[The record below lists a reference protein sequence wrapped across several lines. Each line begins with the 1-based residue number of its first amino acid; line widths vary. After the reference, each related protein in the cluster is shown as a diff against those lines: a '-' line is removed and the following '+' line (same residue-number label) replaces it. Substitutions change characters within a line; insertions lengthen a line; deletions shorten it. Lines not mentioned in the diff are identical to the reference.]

1 MMVMDNYHI
10 PVMLE
15 EAVDALHI
23 QENGTYVD
31 ATFGGGGHSRA
42 ILSHLGS
49 KGRLIA
55 FDQDPDA
62 KLNADLL
69 SDERLL
75 FIPRNFRFIQSFLNY
90 FEIGQV
96 DGVLADL
103 GVSSHQFDE
112 GTRGFSTRFDGPLDM
127 RMNYNRGKTAKDIL
141 LDSTPEDLLNLFSSY
156 GEVRNAK
163 ELVKRLQAHPSL
175 GSIET
180 TQDFNAWI
188 EPVIRGPKEKYLA
201 QVYQALRIAVN
212 EELSSLTDFLDSL
225 PKCIKPGGYMA
236 IITFHSLEDRLVKR
250 AIKGIGTSQESYDS
264 IFGVQPSNWKEDKVH
279 SQTPSSAEV
288 AKNARAR
295 SARLRVAFKVNQ
307 EAK

>member
-42 ILSHLGS
+42 ILSRLGS

-62 KLNADLL
+62 KLNADML
-69 SDERLL
+69 SDDRLL

-127 RMNYNRGKTAKDIL
+127 RMNYNHGKTAKDVL
-141 LDSTPEDLLNLFSSY
+141 LDSSPEDLLNMFSSY
-156 GEVRNAK
+156 GEVRNAR
-163 ELVKRLQAHPSL
+163 ELVKRLQAHPSI

-180 TQDFNAWI
+180 TGDFNAWI
-188 EPVIRGPKEKYLA
+188 EPVIRGPREKYLA

-250 AIKGIGTSQESYDS
+250 AIKGLGDSKESYDP
-264 IFGVQPSNWKEDKVH
+264 IFGAQPSNWKEDKVH
-279 SQTPSSAEV
+279 SQTPRSAEV
-288 AKNARAR
+288 AKNSRAR
-295 SARLRVAFKVNQ
+295 SARLRVACKVNQ

>member
-15 EAVDALHI
+15 EAGDALHI
-23 QENGTYVD
+23 QENGIYVD
-31 ATFGGGGHSRA
+31 ETFGGGGHSRA
-42 ILSHLGS
+42 ILSRLGS

-62 KLNADLL
+62 KLNADML
-69 SDERLL
+69 SDDRLL

-141 LDSTPEDLLNLFSSY
+141 SESTTEDLLNMFSSY

-163 ELVKRLQAHPSL
+163 ELVKRLQAHPSI
-175 GSIET
+175 GNIKT

-188 EPVIRGPKEKYLA
+188 KPAIRGPREKYLA

-212 EELSSLTDFLDSL
+212 DELSSLTDFLDSL

-250 AIKGIGTSQESYDS
+250 AIKGLGSSEKSYDP
-264 IFGVQPSNWKEDKVH
+264 IFGAQLSNWKEDKVH
-279 SQTPSSAEV
+279 SQTPSSEEV
-288 AKNARAR
+288 AKNSRAR
-295 SARLRVAFKVNQ
+295 SARLRVACKVDQ

>member
-1 MMVMDNYHI
+1 MMVMENYHI

-15 EAVDALHI
+15 EAVSALHI
-23 QENGTYVD
+23 QEDGTYVD

-42 ILSHLGS
+42 ILSRLGP

-62 KLNADLL
+62 KLNAELVA
-69 SDERLL
+69 DERLL
-75 FIPRNFRFIQSFLNY
+75 FIPRNFRFIQSFLTY

-127 RMNYNRGKTAKDIL
+127 RMDYNRGRTAR
-141 LDSTPEDLLNLFSSY
+141 DLLSTSTSQELLNIFSSY

-163 ELVKRLQAHPSL
+163 ELIKRLQSHPSL
-175 GSIET
+175 RSIET
-180 TQDFNAWI
+180 TKEFNAWI
-188 EPVIRGPKEKYLA
+188 EPVIRGPREKYLA

-212 EELSSLTDFLDSL
+212 QELSSLTDFLDSL

-250 AIKGIGTSQESYDS
+250 AIKGQSSSQDSYDS
-264 IFGVQPSNWKEDKVH
+264 IFGAAPSNWKEDKVH
-279 SQTPSSAEV
+279 SQTPSSEEIAR
-288 AKNARAR
+288 NSRAR
-295 SARLRVAFKVNQ
+295 SARLRVASKVNQ
-307 EAK
+307 EVK

>member
-23 QENGTYVD
+23 QENGIYVD

-42 ILSHLGS
+42 ILSRLGS

-69 SDERLL
+69 SDDRLL

-127 RMNYNRGKTAKDIL
+127 RMNYNRGKTAKDVL
-141 LDSTPEDLLNLFSSY
+141 SESTPEDLLNMFSSY

-188 EPVIRGPKEKYLA
+188 EPVIRGPREKYLA

-250 AIKGIGTSQESYDS
+250 AIKGIGDSKESYDP
-264 IFGVQPSNWKEDKVH
+264 IFGAQPSNWKEDKVH
-279 SQTPSSAEV
+279 SQTPSSEEM
-288 AKNARAR
+288 AKNSRAR
-295 SARLRVAFKVNQ
+295 SARLRVACKVDQ

>member
-42 ILSHLGS
+42 ILSRLGS

-62 KLNADLL
+62 KVNADML
-69 SDERLL
+69 SDDRLL

-127 RMNYNRGKTAKDIL
+127 RMNYNHGKTAKDVI
-141 LDSTPEDLLNLFSSY
+141 LDSSPEDLLNMFSSY
-156 GEVRNAK
+156 GEVRNAR
-163 ELVKRLQAHPSL
+163 ELVKRLQAHPAL

-180 TQDFNAWI
+180 TGDFNAYI
-188 EPVIRGPKEKYLA
+188 EPVIRGPREKYLA

-250 AIKGIGTSQESYDS
+250 AIKGLGDTKESYDP
-264 IFGVQPSNWKEDKVH
+264 IFGAQPSNWKEDKVH

-288 AKNARAR
+288 AKI
-295 SARLRVAFKVNQ
+295 VEPEVQGFV
-307 EAK
+307 